1 MYVCVFVLQWYSPKN
16 FQVSYTHPLQ
26 AWQKTFKQALFVTEH
41 LADYTKPMYFKYQNI
56 YNDIKEIW
64 TSVTVKQSTDFK
76 HFSGLC
82 SFFNTSDKKVHIF
95 IYFWLIW
102 STVYSRCLK
111 SGFAAV
117 TELKR
122 SGVQTCYYLL
132 KLHLNDKGFI

>member
-82 SFFNTSDKKVHIF
+82 SFFNTSDKKCIF
-95 IYFWLIW
+95 L
-102 STVYSRCLK
+102 
-111 SGFAAV
+111 
-117 TELKR
+117 
-122 SGVQTCYYLL
+122 
-132 KLHLNDKGFI
+132 FIFD

>member
-1 MYVCVFVLQWYSPKN
+1 MYVCVFVLQWSPKN
-16 FQVSYTHPLQ
+16 FQVSYTHSLQ

-64 TSVTVKQSTDFK
+64 TSVTVKQSKDFK

-95 IYFWLIW
+95 YLFLINLE
-102 STVYSRCLK
+102 YCLFK
-111 SGFAAV
+111 VSQIWICCSNWAK
-117 TELKR
+117 T
-122 SGVQTCYYLL
+122 
-132 KLHLNDKGFI
+132 